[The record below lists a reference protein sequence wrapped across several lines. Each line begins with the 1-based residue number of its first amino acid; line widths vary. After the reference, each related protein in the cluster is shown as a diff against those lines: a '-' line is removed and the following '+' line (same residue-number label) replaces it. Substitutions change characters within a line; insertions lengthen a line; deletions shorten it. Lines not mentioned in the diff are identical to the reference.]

1 MTRTARSPQIGR
13 AVTSPRLG
21 QDGRDSEETPVTARP
36 RLGRVGAVTKG
47 LAGPRLGREESPPA
61 TRPRE
66 LRLERGRRPR
76 LAESPGPAAGAQAGV
91 GAEGSRQQRR
101 RRGPAPVSCGPGP
114 CRAVAVASLA
124 ASLASGETARGE
136 TASGDGSVTAPW
148 TAPARQWG
156 PTLLARY
163 AGLQAIRRVG
173 GGRGMRTAS
182 KCWLASTC
190 GTLPPCGSLPLGRNH
205 PSMVWRWPQRHS
217 GRMPGQSRSGSA
229 AGFCCSGNFCQL
241 AAVLSR
247 WPCRVDGFQEGGEKG
262 GGGAPPSVCCSFCCV
277 FGECEEKR
285 TVGKSITLDLIG
297 P

>member
-124 ASLASGETARGE
+124 ASLASGETASGE

-148 TAPARQWG
+148 TAPARQSG
-156 PTLLARY
+156 PALLARC
-163 AGLQAIRRVG
+163 AGLRVIRRVG
-173 GGRGMRTAS
+173 HAHASRRRNAGEHQHVEHCRCADRCRRAAIILRWCGAGR
-182 KCWLASTC
+182 
-190 GTLPPCGSLPLGRNH
+190 
-205 PSMVWRWPQRHS
+205 S
-217 GRMPGQSRSGSA
+217 GRIAASARMPWQSRPGSP
-229 AGFCCSGNFCQL
+229 AGFNGSFCQL
-241 AAVLSR
+241 AAVR
-247 WPCRVDGFQEGGEKG
+247 
-262 GGGAPPSVCCSFCCV
+262 
-277 FGECEEKR
+277 
-285 TVGKSITLDLIG
+285 
-297 P
+297 